1 MSVILRKKLQQ
12 KKGVEVIF
20 FAMTLTFAAV
30 GAIFLIWG
38 LLISDEITSAAMVPG
53 IYFMVLAGIVL
64 AIGTYIQQN
73 DLAAA
78 NYKDWVIGLCFLG
91 VLVGAILGAYN
102 W

>member
-1 MSVILRKKLQQ
+1 M
-12 KKGVEVIF
+12 IF
-20 FAMTLTFAAV
+20 YSMTLTFAAV
-30 GAIFLIWG
+30 EAIFLIWG
-38 LLISDEITSAAMVPG
+38 LLISEEITSAAMVPG
-53 IYFMVLAGIVL
+53 IYFILLAGIVF

-73 DLAAA
+73 DLAAS